1 MKDNSFLAL
10 PIPVRMSKLYISMH
24 FYANRLHGLAWFCI
38 SLFIISA
45 FVHVISCVTWVTQES
60 TQERRR
66 IWALSYSDA
75 HSMCANLCIFGYFK
89 HAGLCSWITLN
100 ILFTIHLCVVK
111 FRQVDA
117 NHFTENNVGLFFSAT
132 HNSSIIH
139 LWMQQYVPHTC
150 TCTISFSCWQMIIIW
165 THTYLSCTSL
175 PASCFHFR
183 NRCFQ
188 MFMKYFHTTVVVNMD
203 IILMQAKWYVVK
215 NLYLIFHKVFF
226 R

>member
-10 PIPVRMSKLYISMH
+10 PIPVRMSKLFISMH

-60 TQERRR
+60 TEERRR

-75 HSMCANLCIFGYFK
+75 YSMCANLCIFGHFK
-89 HAGLCSWITLN
+89 HAGLCSWIALD

-111 FRQVDA
+111 FRQVDG

-132 HNSSIIH
+132 HNSSSYICECNNMCLILVH
-139 LWMQQYVPHTC
+139 VRYRSAVGRWSLFELLH
-150 TCTISFSCWQMIIIW
+150 ISAVQVCLLHAFIFAISVFK
-165 THTYLSCTSL
+165 
-175 PASCFHFR
+175 CFWNVF
-183 NRCFQ
+183 
-188 MFMKYFHTTVVVNMD
+188 
-203 IILMQAKWYVVK
+203 ILQ
-215 NLYLIFHKVFF
+215 
-226 R
+226 